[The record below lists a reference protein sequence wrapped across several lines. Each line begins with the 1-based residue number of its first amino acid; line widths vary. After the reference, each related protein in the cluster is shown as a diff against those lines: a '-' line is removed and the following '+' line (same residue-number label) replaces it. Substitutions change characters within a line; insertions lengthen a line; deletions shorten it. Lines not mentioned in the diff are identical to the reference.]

1 MEGSGGGRVAPGD
14 LDVAAIAE
22 RVLRVAPGLVAIT
35 DLTTSVLLVSES
47 WRSLGWDPS
56 SLVGVRL
63 VDLLHPDD
71 LADAPP
77 RLLQLQE
84 GRAIGSIDLR
94 LRTAE
99 GGYRWLQGTAA
110 ADLDAGHLYFSGID
124 ITERKELEAR
134 LRRQLSLEEL
144 VAAMAT
150 RLIGAEPAQVIDEIR
165 RSVEELARAMDADRG
180 HFLRGHGHELDVAN
194 YVEWRNP
201 DTAPREHS
209 PTPDLEVQSWWRRA
223 MRENRLLRLDRVEE
237 LEGEA
242 PHVVAALREDGV
254 RSLLHVPLPAQR
266 GRWGFLTMVAV
277 RGEVAFGD
285 HASSLLRLA
294 GECFMTALAQRDDTL
309 ALEDA
314 QRELQQRN
322 EDLERSNEGLEGFA
336 YAAAH
341 DLKAPL
347 SRVEM
352 ALAATPALGG
362 TTDELLGI
370 ARRASSRMRQLIE
383 DLLTFAAAGS
393 PVGPPGI
400 VDLDDLLT
408 QVLSDLEPSIS
419 GRGVTVERERLPSVM
434 GYRLLLGQLLQNLL
448 GNAVKFTQDTDD
460 PRIRID
466 VERSAHGVTI
476 AVRDNG
482 IGIDPRNRE
491 DVFGVFTR
499 LNSDDAFAGSGIGLA
514 TCARVVQQ
522 HRGRIWIED
531 GIDGGTAVL
540 VWLPTVT
547 ADRLAPARRTDE
559 ASDVDARG

>member
-1 MEGSGGGRVAPGD
+1 MDESGGVEAAPGD

-35 DLTTSVLLVSES
+35 DLSTSVLLVSES
-47 WRSLGWDPS
+47 WRSLGWDPA

-71 LADAPP
+71 LSGAPP
-77 RLLQLQE
+77 RLLMLQE
-84 GRAIGSIDLR
+84 GGAISSTDLR

-110 ADLDAGHLYFSGID
+110 ADLEAGHLYFSGVD

-134 LRRQLSLEEL
+134 LRRQLALEEL
-144 VAAMAT
+144 VAGIAS
-150 RLIGAEPAQVIDEIR
+150 RLIGADTAHVLDEIH
-165 RSVEELARAMDADRG
+165 RSVEELARAMGADRG

-209 PTPDLEVQSWWRRA
+209 PTPDLDVQSWWRGA
-223 MRENRLLRLDRVEE
+223 MRDNRLLRLDRVEE
-237 LEGEA
+237 LEDEA
-242 PHVVAALREDGV
+242 PHVVAALRDDGV
-254 RSLLHVPLPAQR
+254 RSLLHVPLPSQR

-285 HASSLLRLA
+285 HASALLRLA

-352 ALAATPALGG
+352 ALAATPELGG
-362 TTDELLGI
+362 TADELLGI

-419 GRGVTVERERLPSVM
+419 GGGVAVERVRLPSVL

-448 GNAVKFTQDTDD
+448 GNAVKFTQDTDQ

-466 VERSAHGVTI
+466 AEHSAHGVTI

-482 IGIDPRNRE
+482 IGIEPAHRE

-514 TCARVVQQ
+514 TCARVVQH
-522 HRGRIWIED
+522 HRGRVWIED
-531 GIDGGTAVL
+531 GIDGGAAVL
-540 VWLPTVT
+540 VWLPTVP
-547 ADRLAPARRTDE
+547 AHRLAGGRR
-559 ASDVDARG
+559 AGDADGDPGG